1 MFLYLDELIWFGL
14 KIYRRRVFNFN
25 SVLIEV
31 MWEGEKGFHQNL
43 VQEGEKHINHNV
55 EDRYCVDYRV
65 GIHMAY

>member
-1 MFLYLDELIWFGL
+1 
-14 KIYRRRVFNFN
+14 
-25 SVLIEV
+25 